1 MPCTVL
7 DIGIPTAVLY
17 TRRTRAHTVLR
28 WDPLKVHRTFVL
40 FMSMPSPALREASLW
55 DRNGSETRVFDAVLR
70 LTTAADSSAA
80 TAVPPAGYCLM
91 YPASAS
97 HRLVGTMRGRLSV
110 VMAQPVDRMMV
121 HACIVSDHLRITC
134 ALASAL
140 SVAFRALSLGF
151 SAVSGRVMIA
161 VLARVTVRMRCTW
174 RDLVPRVQNIESM
187 STNDNRTQRKPTG
200 SERTADAVRR
210 PSVRGP

>member
-1 MPCTVL
+1 
-7 DIGIPTAVLY
+7 
-17 TRRTRAHTVLR
+17 
-28 WDPLKVHRTFVL
+28 
-40 FMSMPSPALREASLW
+40 MPSPALREASLW

-70 LTTAADSSAA
+70 LATAADSSAA

-161 VLARVTVRMRCTW
+161 VLG
-174 RDLVPRVQNIESM
+174 LVCDSQNAVYMAGSSAQ
-187 STNDNRTQRKPTG
+187 STKH
-200 SERTADAVRR
+200 
-210 PSVRGP
+210 

>member
-1 MPCTVL
+1 MCDGRIIRYESYG
-7 DIGIPTAVLY
+7 DI
-17 TRRTRAHTVLR
+17 TVLR
-28 WDPLKVHRTFVL
+28 WDPPNDHRTFVL

-174 RDLVPRVQNIESM
+174 RDLVPRVQNIESI